1 VERPRRK
8 VRFARLVLG
17 GATVSTVGSSDDLH
31 NGEGRPPTA
40 GQLLGKIARLRC
52 RAHATFLAAGGHP
65 STALASESEPDPRAD
80 AATAEATST
89 APVDRRR
96 RRSSRRWRSIL
107 SRPAGSRRVGAR
119 LHEKVLGRLLDRLA
133 EARWLLEQLDPNEA
147 DERLIDLDAC
157 LNETTQLLKRHQ
169 PRPRFQLESWESAA
183 WEHVVELECALVEI
197 GEPAHL
203 CAQLDEELARSDHQG
218 TDEAAFVSET
228 ELLRQLRRTLADR
241 GTTKSQTP
249 EQKRAIVVLTK
260 RYRARNHQQRHA
272 RTREARKRQLMWSV
286 AIQLPVVVLL
296 LLLLVIQ
303 TRDCSSDGC
312 GPGDVW
318 LAVFAGML
326 GAGISGLR
334 RLRDEF
340 LRLADM
346 EAFPPAYLGQLVIGA
361 GFGLVALLLTDVGVL
376 PVLPKAAAA
385 PSASVAVYAFLA
397 GFSEPFV
404 IGAIGRLAG
413 ARS

>member
-1 VERPRRK
+1 
-8 VRFARLVLG
+8 
-17 GATVSTVGSSDDLH
+17 VSTVDSSDLRQ
-31 NGEGRPPTA
+31 GEGRPPTA
-40 GQLLGKIARLRC
+40 RELLDEIADLR
-52 RAHATFLAAGGHP
+52 RNAHAAFLAAAGHP
-65 STALASESEPDPRAD
+65 YPSLANESEPLPQAG
-80 AATAEATST
+80 AATVEATSA

-96 RRSSRRWRSIL
+96 RRSRRRWWPIRS
-107 SRPAGSRRVGAR
+107 RAVGSRTVGTR

-133 EARWLLEQLDPNEA
+133 EARWVLEQLDPNRP
-147 DERLIDLDAC
+147 DGRLINLRAC
-157 LNETTQLLKRHQ
+157 LNETRQLLKRH
-169 PRPRFQLESWESAA
+169 RPSRGFQLDSWESAA

-197 GEPAHL
+197 DEPAYL
-203 CAQLDEELARSDHQG
+203 CAQLDEELARSDREA
-218 TDEAAFVSET
+218 TDEASLASGT
-228 ELLRQLRRTLADR
+228 ELLRQVRRTLTD
-241 GTTKSQTP
+241 GSTTESPTS
-249 EQKRAIVVLTK
+249 EQKQAIVVLTR
-260 RYRARNHQQRHA
+260 RYRARNHQQRHD
-272 RTREARKRQLMWSV
+272 RSRDARKRQLMWSV

-303 TRDCSSDGC
+303 TRDCSRDGC

-346 EAFPPAYLGQLVIGA
+346 QAFPPAYLAQLVIGA
-361 GFGLVALLLTDVGVL
+361 GFGVVALLLTDVGVL
-376 PVLPKAAAA
+376 PDLPRVAAA

-413 ARS
+413 ARL

>member
-1 VERPRRK
+1 M
-8 VRFARLVLG
+8 
-17 GATVSTVGSSDDLH
+17 VSTVDSSDRH
-31 NGEGRPPTA
+31 QGEGRPPTA
-40 GQLLGKIARLRC
+40 GELLDEIAELR
-52 RAHATFLAAGGHP
+52 RSAHAAFLAAGGYP
-65 STALASESEPDPRAD
+65 YTSPASEAEPVPQAG
-80 AATAEATST
+80 AATVEATSA
-89 APVDRRR
+89 APVARRR
-96 RRSSRRWRSIL
+96 RRSSRRRWSIRS
-107 SRPAGSRRVGAR
+107 RTVGSRTVAAR

-133 EARWLLEQLDPNEA
+133 EARWLLEQLDPHKP
-147 DERLIDLDAC
+147 DGRLINLKAC
-157 LNETTQLLKRHQ
+157 LNETRQLLERHQ
-169 PRPRFQLESWESAA
+169 PPPRFQLESWESAA
-183 WEHVVELECALVEI
+183 WEHVVELECAMVEVD
-197 GEPAHL
+197 EPAYL
-203 CAQLDEELARSDHQG
+203 CAQLDEELARSDRQE
-218 TDEAAFVSET
+218 TDEDSLASET
-228 ELLRQLRRTLADR
+228 ELLRQLRRTLADG
-241 GTTKSQTP
+241 GTTTSQTS
-249 EQKRAIVVLTK
+249 EQKQAIVALAK
-260 RYRARNHQQRHA
+260 RYRARNHQQRHDRA
-272 RTREARKRQLMWSV
+272 RDARKRQLMWSV

-303 TRDCSSDGC
+303 TRDCSREGC

-346 EAFPPAYLGQLVIGA
+346 EAFPPAYLAQLVVGA

-376 PVLPKAAAA
+376 PDLPKLAAA

-404 IGAIGRLAG
+404 IGAIGRLAR

>member
-1 VERPRRK
+1 M
-8 VRFARLVLG
+8 
-17 GATVSTVGSSDDLH
+17 STVDSSDLH
-31 NGEGRPPTA
+31 QGEGRPPTA
-40 GQLLGKIARLRC
+40 RELLDEIAELR
-52 RAHATFLAAGGHP
+52 RSAHAAFLAAAGQPYP
-65 STALASESEPDPRAD
+65 SLANEAGPVPQAGTA
-80 AATAEATST
+80 TVEATSA

-96 RRSSRRWRSIL
+96 RSRRRWWPIRG
-107 SRPAGSRRVGAR
+107 RPVGSRTVGAR

-133 EARWLLEQLDPNEA
+133 EARWLLEQLDPNKP
-147 DERLIDLDAC
+147 DGRLINLKAC
-157 LNETTQLLKRHQ
+157 LNETRQLIKRHRP
-169 PRPRFQLESWESAA
+169 PRGFQLDSWESAA
-183 WEHVVELECALVEI
+183 WEHVVDLECALVEI
-197 GEPAHL
+197 DEPAYL
-203 CAQLDEELARSDHQG
+203 CAQLDEELARSDYQE
-218 TDEAAFVSET
+218 TDEALPASGT
-228 ELLRQLRRTLADR
+228 ELLRQLRRTIAD
-241 GTTKSQTP
+241 GSTTRSQTS
-249 EQKRAIVVLTK
+249 EQKQAIVVLTR
-260 RYRARNHQQRHA
+260 RYRGRNHQQRHD
-272 RTREARKRQLMWSV
+272 RSRDARKRQLMWSV
-286 AIQLPVVVLL
+286 AIQLPFVVLL

-303 TRDCSSDGC
+303 TRDCSREGC

-346 EAFPPAYLGQLVIGA
+346 EAFPPAYLSQLVIGA

-376 PVLPKAAAA
+376 PDLPKVAAA
-385 PSASVAVYAFLA
+385 PSASVAAYAFLA